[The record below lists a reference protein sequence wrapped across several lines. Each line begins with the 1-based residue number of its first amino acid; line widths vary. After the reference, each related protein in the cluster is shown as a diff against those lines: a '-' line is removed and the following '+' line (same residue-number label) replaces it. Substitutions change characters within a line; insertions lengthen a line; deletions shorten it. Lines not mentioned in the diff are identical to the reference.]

1 MSDDLAKLTPAQ
13 LAGFYRRLAAAVESR
28 KGVLRVSLASL
39 LMNHWLD
46 NRDRNSTFV
55 FDAPEHLR
63 GHSQVADVLRYHRRV
78 FLTEEKA
85 RVGPGVMKWAGVLPR
100 WLGKA
105 PFTKWDGLAP
115 LSLDYQSLV
124 EVPLRYQLT
133 GTDADRDLLYA
144 LHGFQ
149 LKSSVVISIDRS
161 APPRNGTL
169 RLRFESFTA
178 QVIDRYDWDYT
189 EHLTVPNPDY
199 RSKAPDAVKPD
210 SDRVTVF
217 HSNARRLEEAGLAA
231 PYDLKT
237 NAWRV
242 TDGNLVANADVD
254 TSRSLQN

>member
-1 MSDDLAKLTPAQ
+1 MSDDLAKLPPAQ
-13 LAGFYRRLAAAVESR
+13 LAGFYRRLATAVDGR

-63 GHSQVADVLRYHRRV
+63 NHSQVTDVLAYHRKV

-85 RVGPGVMKWAGVLPR
+85 RVGPKTSKWAGVLPR
-100 WLGKA
+100 LLGNA
-105 PFTKWDGLAP
+105 PYAKWDGKLP
-115 LSLDYQSLV
+115 LPLEYQSLV
-124 EVPLRYQLT
+124 EIPLRYQVT
-133 GTDADRDLLYA
+133 GSDADKDLLYA

-149 LKSSVVISIDRS
+149 LKSKVVLSFDHS
-161 APPRNGTL
+161 APAPAKQV
-169 RLRFESFTA
+169 RLAFDEFSA

-199 RSKAPDAVKPD
+199 QSKEADAVKPG
-210 SDRVTVF
+210 SDRVVVF

-231 PYDLKT
+231 PYNLQT
-237 NAWRV
+237 NAWRM
-242 TDGNLVANADVD
+242 TDQRLIDRAQVD
-254 TSRSLQN
+254 LSRKL